1 MSVLLVFAVLTIP
14 LKGVIEMSP
23 DGWRDYKFCL
33 KKINANRTAHLLTLL
48 WKYCR
53 KGGLLPRPES
63 GLLSNTLKW
72 IVQRD
77 ALLTKQETLPGR
89 GTGVE
94 RSRVRELK
102 KTALPCGSQSRF
114 YGNQVSFWSLSGQ
127 LLWLRVIP
135 GGMFS
140 LSQDGFQQEGFWEVG
155 RTCGLESTLS
165 FSLLLF
171 PSPFPNS
178 SSWW

>member
-1 MSVLLVFAVLTIP
+1 MQIGLPTSLLFSESIA
-14 LKGVIEMSP
+14 
-23 DGWRDYKFCL
+23 
-33 KKINANRTAHLLTLL
+33 
-48 WKYCR
+48 R
-53 KGGLLPRPES
+53 KGDYFQGLRVGSCLTPWNE
-63 GLLSNTLKW
+63 LSKEMHCWQSKRLY
-72 IVQRD
+72 REG
-77 ALLTKQETLPGR
+77 AL
-89 GTGVE
+89 E
-94 RSRVRELK
+94 RSRVREPK

-114 YGNQVSFWSLSGQ
+114 YGNQVSVWFLSGQ

-135 GGMFS
+135 GGMYS